1 MSVLA
6 SGGAAGS
13 SLFLWLIGYIGFKAN
28 VVQPLH
34 VQTGIR
40 SMMSFYPA
48 VVGFLSAGAV
58 LLYKLDDT
66 TMVQIERD
74 LKQRR
79 ALPSSA
85 DNASLS
91 NGAAK

>member
-1 MSVLA
+1 L
-6 SGGAAGS
+6 GWAAGS
-13 SLFLWLIGYIGFKAN
+13 SLFLWLIGYVGFKAN

-40 SMMSFYPA
+40 YMMSFYPA

-66 TMVQIERD
+66 MMIQIERD

-79 ALPSSA
+79 SLPSSA
-85 DNASLS
+85 NH
-91 NGAAK
+91 AAPSSREAK

>member
-1 MSVLA
+1 
-6 SGGAAGS
+6 
-13 SLFLWLIGYIGFKAN
+13 
-28 VVQPLH
+28 
-34 VQTGIR
+34 
-40 SMMSFYPA
+40 MMSFYPA

>member
-1 MSVLA
+1 L
-6 SGGAAGS
+6 GWAAGS

-40 SMMSFYPA
+40 CMMSFYPA

-79 ALPSSA
+79 SLPASADHASPSSRE
-85 DNASLS
+85 
-91 NGAAK
+91 AK